1 MEHKFDLACFTAQ
14 FKKQIR
20 VQRDLTLVI
29 KTNTVL
35 HPIVMSKSCKEE
47 SRLIVRCLVAHFITY
62 FYNLCQLAFY
72 LLRGWCLQKKV
83 NNRINNNVVISGTQ
97 KRGEGED
104 KGEREKEQNP
114 NPNTPSLFPF
124 LPIPYPFRCLQCR
137 LSLHCILN
145 SDFVKSCGGSITPRL
160 EHRTCS
166 LEAPIS
172 SPTLTAGWI
181 CSC

>member
-1 MEHKFDLACFTAQ
+1 
-14 FKKQIR
+14 
-20 VQRDLTLVI
+20 
-29 KTNTVL
+29 
-35 HPIVMSKSCKEE
+35 MSKSCKEE

-114 NPNTPSLFPF
+114 DPNPPSLFPF

-160 EHRTCS
+160 EHRRVVWRPQYQVPPWLLAGFVLVSPEFT
-166 LEAPIS
+166 S
-172 SPTLTAGWI
+172 SATLVNNQLVCLLLVGIVSRTMFHLKY
-181 CSC
+181 